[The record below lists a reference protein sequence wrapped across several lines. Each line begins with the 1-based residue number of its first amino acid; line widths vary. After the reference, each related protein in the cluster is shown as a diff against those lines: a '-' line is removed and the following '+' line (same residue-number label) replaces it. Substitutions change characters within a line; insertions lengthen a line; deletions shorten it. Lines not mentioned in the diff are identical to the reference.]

1 LLEATDA
8 NDPGMKHPRLL
19 LLLTLCLLS
28 LGQAAWY
35 HPQLPGLV
43 ATHFN
48 LDGQADGWMPRAHL
62 FQSQV
67 VFALGL
73 TVFFAVL
80 AFAGPQLPDSL
91 LQLPHKEYWLDPR
104 QRAETRRQITNMIL
118 SSGCGGLAFLL
129 FLHQRVHQANLD
141 GTHQLTPPFGVVLAA
156 ALVLI
161 AGPTV
166 RPLWR
171 FCRKPPAD

>member
-1 LLEATDA
+1 LIEATGD
-8 NDPGMKHPRLL
+8 NNPGMKHPRLL
-19 LLLTLCLLS
+19 LLIALCLLS

-80 AFAGPQLPDSL
+80 AFVGPLLPDSL
-91 LQLPHKEYWLDPR
+91 LQLPHKEYWFDPR

-118 SSGCGGLAFLL
+118 SSGCGALAFLL
-129 FLHQRVHQANLD
+129 FLRQRIHQANLD
-141 GTHQLTPPFGVVLAA
+141 GSHHLTPSFWVVLIT

-161 AGPTV
+161 AGPLV
-166 RPLWR
+166 SPLRR
-171 FCRKPPAD
+171 FWKNAPD